1 MPDLESSNHGTNAT
15 ECAHDV
21 FSFES
26 PSHVF
31 PYLQKLLYYLLLR
44 LISIDFLS
52 EFAAEDLLE
61 VHVV

>member
-1 MPDLESSNHGTNAT
+1 MPDLESSDHGTNVT
-15 ECAHDV
+15 ECAHEIL
-21 FSFES
+21 SFES

-31 PYLQKLLYYLLLR
+31 PYLQKLLYYLLFR

-52 EFAAEDLLE
+52 EFAAEDLFE